1 MVAGAP
7 PHGPPS
13 GPPQGAPPSHAAA
26 KPFDPK
32 IAAFVLLGCGVAIL
46 IAIFTKSWATGRGGD
61 VGVGPLGVE
70 ACFRGICRDVGWG
83 NVDGDIKVF
92 GYLSIITGLGAA
104 AMCGVYG
111 GMLLANKR
119 DKLPPYKLGNAA
131 LGAGAFAM
139 TFFTVRLLGE
149 SQASVSW
156 SPLLGIGGVITAG
169 VFLRKLKAALGSPAG
184 TVPMS
189 WGTAP
194 HHGPPGGQPY
204 GQQPGQ
210 YGQQPVHGQPTH
222 GHPMQHGQPVLPGQ
236 YAQQPV
242 QQPGQYG
249 QQPMQQQP
257 VAHGPPPQAGTGT
270 PCPRCTN
277 HMVFVAQY
285 QRWFCERCQQY
296 A

>member
-1 MVAGAP
+1 M
-7 PHGPPS
+7 
-13 GPPQGAPPSHAAA
+13 
-26 KPFDPK
+26 
-32 IAAFVLLGCGVAIL
+32 LLGCGVAIL

-83 NVDGDIKVF
+83 NVDGDIKAF

-119 DKLPPYKLGNAA
+119 NKLPPYKLGNIA

-149 SQASVSW
+149 SEASISW

-169 VFLRKLKAALGSPAG
+169 VFLRKLKAALAISAG

-210 YGQQPVHGQPTH
+210 QPNQYGQQPMHG
-222 GHPMQHGQPVLPGQ
+222 
-236 YAQQPV
+236 
-242 QQPGQYG
+242 QPGQYG
-249 QQPMQQQP
+249 QQPMQQPGQYGQQQQP
-257 VAHGPPPQAGTGT
+257 AAHAPPPQAGPGAA
-270 PCPRCTN
+270 CPRCGAG
-277 HMVFVAQY
+277 MVFVAQY